1 MRETTYFGNYR
12 GIVVN
17 NYDPELAGKIQVRVL
32 PVFQSIDDAVLPWA
46 IPAMPISSGAGYGT
60 GTLAIPIVGSFVW
73 VFFEEGDIYQ
83 PVYFAEAQN
92 LAYGIPAQTQAGYPN
107 TRVISFPSGIQLI
120 VDDTTPS
127 ITILHPTQSVIVIDG
142 NGKTTVSS
150 ANDLDLSALVNVAIS
165 AGAIASITAP
175 AVSVLATGLINIS
188 GGTATVQ
195 STGTATL
202 QSSALAKV
210 AGATVEIDGTASVK
224 ISGLALGLYG
234 TAPVPRPGP
243 IPVATNIADVITAYN
258 ALLVALKAVGIVT

>member
-120 VDDTTPS
+120 VDAQIFFSQGVQREFLFPW
-127 ITILHPTQSVIVIDG
+127 IKPENRQQLLKG
-142 NGKTTVSS
+142 NIHAV
-150 ANDLDLSALVNVAIS
+150 IS
-165 AGAIASITAP
+165 AHAQGS
-175 AVSVLATGLINIS
+175 SVFI
-188 GGTATVQ
+188 
-195 STGTATL
+195 
-202 QSSALAKV
+202 
-210 AGATVEIDGTASVK
+210 
-224 ISGLALGLYG
+224 
-234 TAPVPRPGP
+234 
-243 IPVATNIADVITAYN
+243 
-258 ALLVALKAVGIVT
+258 